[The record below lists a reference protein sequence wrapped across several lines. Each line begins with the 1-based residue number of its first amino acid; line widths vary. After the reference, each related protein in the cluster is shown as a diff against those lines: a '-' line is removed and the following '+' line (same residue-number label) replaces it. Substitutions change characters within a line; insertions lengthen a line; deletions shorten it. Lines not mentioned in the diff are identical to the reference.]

1 MATAT
6 SEFFDR
12 LAERGQE
19 PGFARSTGTLRFD
32 LTRDG
37 RTEHWRVELRRGAV
51 TVARS
56 ADPADCVVQAD
67 AALFDDLATGRA
79 NAMAALLRGQVFAD
93 GDPQLLIRFQRL
105 FPAPT
110 RRKKTASA
118 RTVGKRRS

>member
-12 LAERGQE
+12 LAERGHE

-37 RTEHWRVELRRGAV
+37 TTEHWRVELRRGDV
-51 TVARS
+51 KVARS
-56 ADPADCVVQAD
+56 ADPADCVVHAD
-67 AALFDDLATGRA
+67 AALFDALATGKA
-79 NAMAALLRGQVFAD
+79 NAMAALLRGQVFAE
-93 GDPQLLIRFQRL
+93 GEPQLLIRFQRL

-110 RRKKTASA
+110 GRKKTASA